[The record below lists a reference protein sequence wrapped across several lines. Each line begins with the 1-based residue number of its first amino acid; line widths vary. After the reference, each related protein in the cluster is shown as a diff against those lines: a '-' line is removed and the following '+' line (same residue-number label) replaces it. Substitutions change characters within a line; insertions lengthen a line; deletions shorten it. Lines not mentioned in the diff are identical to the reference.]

1 MRNGV
6 RVRKKVQTK
15 TERAAVEPSN
25 GNVFADLG
33 LPNAEEE
40 LVKAKIVFCIHK
52 VIEGRGLTQAQA
64 AEILGIDQP
73 KVSALIR
80 GKLAGFSVDRLFRF
94 LNALGQD
101 VQIVIRPVRGRARE
115 AVTGVASV

>member
-1 MRNGV
+1 MPEAVRRTVGHALWWAQLGEKHPDAKPKKGFGGAGV
-6 RVRKKVQTK
+6 LEVV
-15 TERAAVEPSN
+15 
-25 GNVFADLG
+25 
-33 LPNAEEE
+33 
-40 LVKAKIVFCIHK
+40 HK

-64 AEILGIDQP
+64 ADILGIDQP

-80 GKLAGFSVDRLFRF
+80 GKLGGFSLDRLFRF

-115 AVTGVASV
+115 AVTRVASV